1 MLTQT
6 FKALVA
12 ATFFIA
18 LLAVGALGTETRLL
32 LFWPGCAVLG
42 LAGLIAGLRWTWR
55 IKHLPSDWCL
65 LTGFLFAAYLL
76 VRQMTS
82 PVAVHARE
90 DLFMLLGCAVAYTL
104 SATVLSQPRAR
115 NMVLVALLLIL
126 VGNLTVGFIH
136 FSDKGMMH
144 YHIVPEYMRDF
155 GDGERIGGFFINSN
169 HLASFLA
176 MMTLLAA
183 GMATF
188 GRSGPVRR
196 LCIAFAGLSAAVGV
210 ALTVSRGAMVGL
222 AAGVVVLAIL
232 GVIMLYRTQ
241 RHLVGKVLAG
251 VGVLAVLGGLVLYG
265 VFAEQLRSRLGG
277 SGFAEG
283 DPRPF
288 IWRAALAQHAE
299 SPWIGTGARMFTE
312 GCITYRTADTP
323 SWTKDALF
331 VHNDWLQLLTEY
343 GWVGLALGLLFVMS
357 HFVHAWKF
365 LDWHATERF
374 PRSATLMS
382 SKLGIVLGAVA
393 ALVAVLVHALFEF
406 HFHVPATAIT
416 AALLFGFLA
425 NPGFKAENRRPLRL
439 PVVRTA
445 LKLSL
450 IAGGAWMLY
459 GTWQFGRADYYA
471 EKAEMLRPEPQD
483 ALTLEDVV
491 PQKLELFSKALALDP
506 QNARLWYRRG
516 MVRLEAAS
524 GQPQQLSQSLL
535 ARARTDLEEACRLN
549 PYHMFSVRA
558 LADVYD
564 PLGMPDEAYAAI
576 EKSVALAP
584 LYGEPRLALAFH
596 FHRLQHW
603 QEAEAAYLWTS
614 EARAGRR
621 DEWFSYYE
629 VMLRQAAGTPAPL
642 AAQAE
647 TGGQ

>member
-12 ATFFIA
+12 ASFFLA

-42 LAGLIAGLRWTWR
+42 LAGLIAGMRWTWR
-55 IKHLPSDWCL
+55 IQHPPSDWCL
-65 LTGFLFAAYLL
+65 LTGFLFAAYLV

-82 PVAVHARE
+82 PVTIHARE

-115 NMVLVALLLIL
+115 NMILTALLLIL

-155 GDGERIGGFFINSN
+155 GDGERIGGFFNNSN
-169 HLASFLA
+169 HLASFLT

-188 GRSGPVRR
+188 GRSGAVRR
-196 LCIAFAGLSAAVGV
+196 LSIAFAGLSAAVGV

-222 AAGVVVLAIL
+222 AIGMVVLAVL
-232 GVIMLYRTQ
+232 GIIMLYRTQ

-265 VFAEQLRSRLGG
+265 VFAEQLRARLGG

-299 SPWIGTGARMFTE
+299 SPWAGVGSRMFTE
-312 GCITYRTADTP
+312 GCITHRTADTP
-323 SWTKDALF
+323 PWTKDALF

-343 GWVGLALGLLFVMS
+343 GWAGLALGLLFVGS
-357 HFVHAWKF
+357 HFVHALRYLNWY
-365 LDWHATERF
+365 AVERF
-374 PRSATLMS
+374 PRNATLMS
-382 SKLGIVLGAVA
+382 NKLGILLGAVA

-425 NPGFKAENRRPLRL
+425 NPGFKPENRQPVRL
-439 PVVRTA
+439 PLVRSA
-445 LKLSL
+445 LKLTL
-450 IAGGAWMLY
+450 IAAGTWMLY
-459 GTWQFGRADYYA
+459 GTWQYGRADYYA

-483 ALTLEDVV
+483 ALSLDDVV
-491 PQKLELFSKALALDP
+491 PQKLELLSRAIHLDP
-506 QNARLWYRRG
+506 KNARLWYRRG

-524 GQPQQLSQSLL
+524 GQPPALVQSLL
-535 ARARTDLEEACRLN
+535 SRASTDLEEACRLN
-549 PYHMFSVRA
+549 PYHMFTVRA

-564 PLGMPDEAYAAI
+564 PLGMPEEAYASIQKA
-576 EKSVALAP
+576 VDLAP

-596 FHRLQHW
+596 FHRLQRW
-603 QEAEAAYLWTS
+603 QEAELAYLWTN

-621 DEWFSYYE
+621 DEWRSYYDG
-629 VMLRQAAGTPAPL
+629 MLRQAAGTTNPL
-642 AAQAE
+642 AAQADE
-647 TGGQ
+647 

>member
-12 ATFFIA
+12 AALFLA

-55 IKHLPSDWCL
+55 IQHPPSDWCL
-65 LTGFLFAAYLL
+65 LTGLLFAAYLM

-82 PVAVHARE
+82 PVTIHARE

-115 NMVLVALLLIL
+115 TMILVALLLIL

-144 YHIVPEYMRDF
+144 YHIVPEYMRAF
-155 GDGERIGGFFINSN
+155 GDGERIGGFFNNSN
-169 HLASFLA
+169 HLASFLT

-188 GRSGPVRR
+188 GRSGAVRR
-196 LCIAFAGLSAAVGV
+196 LSIAFAGLSAAVGV

-222 AAGVVVLAIL
+222 AIGMVVLAVL

-241 RHLVGKVLAG
+241 RHLLGKVLAG

-288 IWRAALAQHAE
+288 IWRAALAQHAG
-299 SPWIGTGARMFTE
+299 SPWVGAGSRMFTE

-323 SWTKDALF
+323 AWTKDALF

-343 GWVGLALGLLFVMS
+343 GWVGLALGLLFVGS
-357 HFVHAWKF
+357 HLVHALRF
-365 LDWHATERF
+365 LNWYASERF
-374 PRSATLMS
+374 PRGATLMS
-382 SKLGIVLGAVA
+382 NKLGILLGSVA

-425 NPGFKAENRRPLRL
+425 NPGFKPENRQPMRL
-439 PVVRTA
+439 PVVRSA
-445 LKLSL
+445 LKLTL
-450 IAGGAWMLY
+450 IAAGAWMLY

-471 EKAEMLRPEPQD
+471 EKAEMLKSEPQD
-483 ALTLEDVV
+483 IFSLDDVV
-491 PQKLELFSKALALDP
+491 PQKLELLSKAIDLDP

-524 GQPQQLSQSLL
+524 GQPQPLVQSLL
-535 ARARTDLEEACRLN
+535 SRARTDLEEACRLN

-558 LADVYD
+558 LGDVYD
-564 PLGMPDEAYAAI
+564 PLGMPQEAYASIQKAG
-576 EKSVALAP
+576 ALAP

-596 FHRLQHW
+596 YHRLQRW
-603 QEAEAAYLWTS
+603 QDAELTYLWTN

-629 VMLRQAAGTPAPL
+629 GMLRQAAGATDPL
-642 AAQAE
+642 AAQA
-647 TGGQ
+647 QAQAQ

>member
-1 MLTQT
+1 
-6 FKALVA
+6 
-12 ATFFIA
+12 
-18 LLAVGALGTETRLL
+18 VGALGTETRLL

-55 IKHLPSDWCL
+55 IKYLPSDWCL
-65 LTGFLFAAYLL
+65 LTGFLFAAYLV

-82 PVAVHARE
+82 PVAIHARE
-90 DLFMLLGCAVAYTL
+90 DLFMLMGCAVAYTL

-115 NMVLVALLLIL
+115 TMILVALLLIL

-144 YHIVPEYMRDF
+144 FHIVPEYMRDF

-222 AAGVVVLAIL
+222 AAGVVVLAVL

-343 GWVGLALGLLFVMS
+343 GWVGLALGLLFVVS

-365 LDWHATERF
+365 LDWQATEKF
-374 PRSATLMS
+374 PRNATLMS
-382 SKLGIVLGAVA
+382 SKLGIVLGAIA

-425 NPGFKAENRRPLRL
+425 NPGYKAESRRPLRL
-439 PVVRTA
+439 PVVRMA

-450 IAGGAWMLY
+450 IAAGTCMIY
-459 GTWQFGRADYYA
+459 GTWQFGRADYYT

-483 ALTLEDVV
+483 ALTLEDAV
-491 PQKLELFSKALALDP
+491 PQKLELFSSAITLDP

-524 GQPQQLSQSLL
+524 GQPHQLSQSLL
-535 ARARTDLEEACRLN
+535 TRARTDLEEASRLN
-549 PYHMFSVRA
+549 PYHMFTVRA

-564 PLGMPDEAYAAI
+564 PLGMPDEAYSAI

-596 FHRLQHW
+596 LHRLQQW
-603 QEAEAAYLWTS
+603 QGAEAAYLWTS

-629 VMLRQAAGTPAPL
+629 VMLRQAAGIPAPL
-642 AAQAE
+642 AAEAE
-647 TGGQ
+647 AEAGSGAERQ